1 MIGKLNDANKEVAV
15 VGAGISGLLAAY
27 QLHKRGYRVTIL
39 EESERVGGLLRTDF
53 PRFGM
58 AEAAANSLLASPAV
72 TEVCAELSVELTPVR
87 ADSKARYIL
96 RDGQLRK
103 FPLSMR
109 ETAGVLRRAAFV
121 RAGNHFESQDL
132 EAWGVRHLGSAAVD
146 YLLTPFVRG
155 IYGVQPEEVGLL
167 AAFPKLLVE
176 PGKTL
181 LGATIARRMR
191 DRGPKKP
198 RAHMVA
204 PRFGMRDLVSRLET
218 HLRESLGDR
227 FVTGVKVPLVPD
239 FPNVVIT
246 IPAYR
251 AAELFESSYPKL
263 AEQLRGVAYTPMIS
277 VTAFVQRELFSRVPK
292 GVGVLVPACEQRNCL
307 GVLFSSSS
315 FTGRVNDENQYAS
328 FTIMMGGST
337 GGRWLKASDEEIGK
351 AVAAEL
357 RALLGM
363 RGSVAEMVINRW
375 PRGIPKYTTDLPKVW
390 AEARQS
396 WCSVP
401 GNILFGNY
409 TGQVS
414 LRGMIESAAGFC

>member
-1 MIGKLNDANKEVAV
+1 LNDANKEVAV

-27 QLHKRGYRVTIL
+27 QLNKHGYRVTVL

-53 PRFGM
+53 RRLGM

-72 TEVCAELSVELTPVR
+72 TELCEELAVELTPVR

-103 FPLSMR
+103 FPLSML

-121 RAGNHFESQDL
+121 RAGNHLESQNL
-132 EAWGVRHLGSAAVD
+132 EAWGNKHLGSAAVD

-155 IYGVQPEEVGLL
+155 IYGVKPVEVGLL

-181 LGATIARRMR
+181 FGATMAKRMR

-218 HLRESLGDR
+218 NLRESLGDR
-227 FVTGVKVPLVPD
+227 FVTGVKVPRVPD
-239 FPNVVIT
+239 APNVVIA

-251 AAELFESSYPKL
+251 AAELFENSYPKL
-263 AEQLRGVAYTPMIS
+263 AKQLRSVDYTPMVSI
-277 VTAFVQRELFSRVPK
+277 TAFVQRESFPRVPK

-315 FTGRVNDENQYAS
+315 FMGRVNDEDQYLS

-337 GGRWLKASDEEIGK
+337 DGQWLKASDGEIGK
-351 AVAAEL
+351 AVVAEL
-357 RALLGM
+357 RTLLGM

-375 PRGIPKYTTDLPKVW
+375 PQGIPKYSTDLPNVW
-390 AEARQS
+390 AEAKQS
-396 WCSVP
+396 WGSVP

-414 LRGMIESAAGFC
+414 LRGMIESAAGIC